1 MSKDLLKKM
10 EAGNR
15 LALSRLITRVESRS
29 DDYRSVLK
37 AVYRKTGRAEVVGV
51 TGPPGAGKSTLVDAL
66 IGEYRALG
74 KTVAVLA
81 IDPSSPFSGGAL
93 LGDRIRMQ
101 KHASDQGV
109 FIRSL
114 GTRGRHGGLSHA
126 TREVVMLLDGAGFDV
141 ILVETAGVGQTEL
154 DILTVA
160 QTVVVVLVPESGD
173 SIQMMKAGLLEIA
186 DVFVVNKSD
195 RPGADRIVQELTSMV
210 AMAPA
215 SSESAWKNPIVQTE
229 AVHGRGISDVVG
241 AVARHQQHLT
251 ESGEREKLVSRFLRA
266 EIEEILQADLSARLK
281 SLFKSKQGTRILM
294 DLLKKK
300 TDPYSAAKSINPKK
314 TK

>member
-1 MSKDLLKKM
+1 M
-10 EAGNR
+10 
-15 LALSRLITRVESRS
+15 
-29 DDYRSVLK
+29 
-37 AVYRKTGRAEVVGV
+37 
-51 TGPPGAGKSTLVDAL
+51 
-66 IGEYRALG
+66 
-74 KTVAVLA
+74 
-81 IDPSSPFSGGAL
+81 
-93 LGDRIRMQ
+93 
-101 KHASDQGV
+101 
-109 FIRSL
+109 
-114 GTRGRHGGLSHA
+114 
-126 TREVVMLLDGAGFDV
+126 
-141 ILVETAGVGQTEL
+141 
-154 DILTVA
+154 
-160 QTVVVVLVPESGD
+160 PESGD